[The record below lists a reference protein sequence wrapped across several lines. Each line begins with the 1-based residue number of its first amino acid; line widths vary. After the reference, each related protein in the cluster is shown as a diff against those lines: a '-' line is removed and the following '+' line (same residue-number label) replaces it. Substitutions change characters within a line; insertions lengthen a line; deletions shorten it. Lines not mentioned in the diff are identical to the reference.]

1 MKQWE
6 EIIKDKMEEFD
17 DTLPESVFAEFRAR
31 RDGTVHVPKRSRMIW
46 AVVPAVAAGLAAILL
61 LRQPS
66 APDEEIRIVR
76 QPAVPVAQADIPAE
90 PPVDVPKKAV
100 VYEAVTPQAFVSSSA
115 TPKAV
120 VNDAEP
126 AKEPVAQA
134 AETEEQPIE
143 PVEQSA
149 EQPAERPAEPLVEQ
163 VEAAAERPIIR
174 ISPVGGAIT
183 GGGLLAAV
191 LSSALG
197 NTDLST
203 ETDYNW
209 ARIPYHSGL
218 AHVNPKDIVAS
229 EDFLTGP
236 IKHHSPIKTG
246 LSVRMPVSEKLGIT
260 TGLEYSLY
268 RSSFTFS
275 QSGENK
281 QSVHYLGI
289 PVRLDWTFVSRR
301 WFDVYL
307 GGGLAGDYCLG
318 ATFAG
323 RKIRSDGF
331 GLSVLGAA
339 GGQVNLTERISIYLE
354 PEVSWDA
361 LPGRR
366 VLQTYRSENP
376 VMFSLA
382 TGLRINL

>member
-46 AVVPAVAAGLAAILL
+46 AIVPAVAAGLAAILL

-66 APDEEIRIVR
+66 TPENAVQILP
-76 QPAVPVAQADIPAE
+76 QPELPVAQADIPTE

-100 VYEAVTPQAFVSSSA
+100 VSEAVTPQAFVSSSA

-126 AKEPVAQA
+126 AKEPVAQL
-134 AETEEQPIE
+134 AEPAEQTAEPEEQPTERTVE
-143 PVEQSA
+143 PMVEQS
-149 EQPAERPAEPLVEQ
+149 EP
-163 VEAAAERPIIR
+163 AAERPKIK
-174 ISPVGGAIT
+174 ISPAGGAIT

-203 ETDYNW
+203 ETDINK
-209 ARIPYHSGL
+209 AREPYDYATS
-218 AHVNPKDIVAS
+218 ADPKDIVAPK
-229 EDFLTGP
+229 DFLTGP

-246 LSVRMPVSEKLGIT
+246 LSVRIPVSERLGIT

-268 RSSFTFS
+268 RSSFTYS
-275 QSGENK
+275 LSGEKK
-281 QSVHYLGI
+281 QSAHYLGI
-289 PVRLDWTFVSRR
+289 PVRLDWTLASRR
-301 WFDVYL
+301 WFDIYL
-307 GGGLAGDYCLG
+307 GGGIAGDYCLG

-339 GGQVNLTERISIYLE
+339 GAQVNLTERIGVYIE

-361 LPGRR
+361 LSWRR

-376 VMFSLA
+376 FMFSIA
-382 TGLRINL
+382 TGIRISL

>member
-31 RDGTVHVPKRSRMIW
+31 RDGAVHVPKRSLMIW

-61 LRQPS
+61 LRHPS
-66 APDEEIRIVR
+66 APDEGIRIVR
-76 QPAVPVAQADIPAE
+76 QPAPPVAQADIPAE

-100 VYEAVTPQAFVSSSA
+100 VSEAVTPQAFVSSSA

-126 AKEPVAQA
+126 AKEPVAQL
-134 AETEEQPIE
+134 AEPAEQTAEPEEQPTE
-143 PVEQSA
+143 RTVGPMVEQS
-149 EQPAERPAEPLVEQ
+149 EP
-163 VEAAAERPIIR
+163 AAERPKIK
-174 ISPVGGAIT
+174 ISPAGGAIT

-203 ETDYNW
+203 ETDINK
-209 ARIPYHSGL
+209 AREPYDYATS
-218 AHVNPKDIVAS
+218 ADPKDIVAPK
-229 EDFLTGP
+229 DFLTGP

-246 LSVRMPVSEKLGIT
+246 LSVRIPVSERLGIT

-376 VMFSLA
+376 FMFSLA

>member
-46 AVVPAVAAGLAAILL
+46 AIVPAVAAGLAAILL

-90 PPVDVPKKAV
+90 PPMDVPKKAV
-100 VYEAVTPQAFVSSSA
+100 VSEAVTPQAFVSSSA

-126 AKEPVAQA
+126 AKEPVAQL
-134 AETEEQPIE
+134 AEPAEQTAEPEEQPTE
-143 PVEQSA
+143 RTVGPMVEQS
-149 EQPAERPAEPLVEQ
+149 EP
-163 VEAAAERPIIR
+163 AAERPKIK
-174 ISPVGGAIT
+174 ISPAGGAIT

-376 VMFSLA
+376 FMFSLA

>member
-31 RDGTVHVPKRSRMIW
+31 RDGAVHVPKRSLMIW

-61 LRQPS
+61 LHHPS
-66 APDEEIRIVR
+66 APDEGIRIVR
-76 QPAVPVAQADIPAE
+76 QPAPPVAQADIPAE

-100 VYEAVTPQAFVSSSA
+100 VSEAVTPQAFVSSSA

-126 AKEPVAQA
+126 AKEPVAQL
-134 AETEEQPIE
+134 AEPAEQIAEPEEQPTE
-143 PVEQSA
+143 RTVGPMVEQS
-149 EQPAERPAEPLVEQ
+149 EP
-163 VEAAAERPIIR
+163 AAERPKIK
-174 ISPVGGAIT
+174 ISPAGGAIT

-203 ETDYNW
+203 ETDINK
-209 ARIPYHSGL
+209 AREPYDYATS
-218 AHVNPKDIVAS
+218 ADPKDIVAPK
-229 EDFLTGP
+229 DFLTGP

-246 LSVRMPVSEKLGIT
+246 LSVRIPVSERLGIT

-376 VMFSLA
+376 FMFSLA

>member
-31 RDGTVHVPKRSRMIW
+31 RDGTVHAPKRSRMIW

-61 LRQPS
+61 LHHPS
-66 APDEEIRIVR
+66 APENAVQIVP
-76 QPAVPVAQADIPAE
+76 QPAVPVAQVDNPAE
-90 PPVDVPKKAV
+90 PPMVVPEQAV
-100 VYEAVTPQAFVSSSA
+100 VYQAVTSQAITSSSA

-120 VNDAEP
+120 VNDAEL
-126 AKEPVAQA
+126 AKEPVAQL
-134 AETEEQPIE
+134 AEPAEQTAEPEEQPTE
-143 PVEQSA
+143 RTVGPMVEQS
-149 EQPAERPAEPLVEQ
+149 EP
-163 VEAAAERPIIR
+163 AAERPKIK
-174 ISPVGGAIT
+174 ISPAGGAIT

-203 ETDYNW
+203 ETDINK
-209 ARIPYHSGL
+209 AREPYDYATS
-218 AHVNPKDIVAS
+218 ADPKDIVAPK
-229 EDFLTGP
+229 DFLTGP

-246 LSVRMPVSEKLGIT
+246 LSVRIPVSERLGIT

-268 RSSFTFS
+268 RSSFTYS
-275 QSGENK
+275 LSGEKK
-281 QSVHYLGI
+281 QSAHYLGI
-289 PVRLDWTFVSRR
+289 PVRLDWTLASRR
-301 WFDVYL
+301 WFDIYL
-307 GGGLAGDYCLG
+307 GGGIAGDYCLG
-318 ATFAG
+318 ATFDG

-331 GLSVLGAA
+331 GFSILGAA
-339 GGQVNLTERISIYLE
+339 GAQVNLTERIGIYLE

-361 LPGRR
+361 LSGRR
-366 VLQTYRSENP
+366 VLETYRSENP
-376 VMFSLA
+376 FMFSLA

>member
-17 DTLPESVFAEFRAR
+17 DTLPESVFAEFHAR

-46 AVVPAVAAGLAAILL
+46 AIVPAVAAGLAAILL

-66 APDEEIRIVR
+66 APDEGIRIVR
-76 QPAVPVAQADIPAE
+76 QPAPPVAQADIPAE
-90 PPVDVPKKAV
+90 PPVDVPEKAV
-100 VYEAVTPQAFVSSSA
+100 FSQAVTPQAVVSPYA
-115 TPKAV
+115 APKTV
-120 VNDAEP
+120 VNNAEP
-126 AKEPVAQA
+126 SKEPVAQL
-134 AETEEQPIE
+134 AEPAEQTAEPEEQPTE
-143 PVEQSA
+143 RTVGPMVEQS
-149 EQPAERPAEPLVEQ
+149 EP
-163 VEAAAERPIIR
+163 AAERPKIK
-174 ISPVGGAIT
+174 ISPAGGAIT

-203 ETDYNW
+203 ETDINK
-209 ARIPYHSGL
+209 AREPYDYATS
-218 AHVNPKDIVAS
+218 ADPKDIVAPK
-229 EDFLTGP
+229 DFLTGP

-246 LSVRMPVSEKLGIT
+246 LSVRIPVSERLGIT

-268 RSSFTFS
+268 RSSFTYS
-275 QSGENK
+275 LSGEKK
-281 QSVHYLGI
+281 QSAHYLGI
-289 PVRLDWTFVSRR
+289 PVRLDWTLASRR
-301 WFDVYL
+301 WFDIYL
-307 GGGLAGDYCLG
+307 GGGIAGDYCLG
-318 ATFAG
+318 TTFDG

-331 GLSVLGAA
+331 GFSILGAA
-339 GGQVNLTERISIYLE
+339 GAQVNLTERISIYLE

-376 VMFSLA
+376 FMFSLA

>member
-31 RDGTVHVPKRSRMIW
+31 RDGAIHVPKRSRMIW
-46 AVVPAVAAGLAAILL
+46 AIVPAVAAGLAAILL

-66 APDEEIRIVR
+66 APDEGIRIVR
-76 QPAVPVAQADIPAE
+76 QPAPPVAQADIPAE

-100 VYEAVTPQAFVSSSA
+100 VSEAVTPQAFVSSSA

-126 AKEPVAQA
+126 AKEPVAQL
-134 AETEEQPIE
+134 AEPAEQTAEPEEQPTE
-143 PVEQSA
+143 RTVGPMVEQS
-149 EQPAERPAEPLVEQ
+149 EP
-163 VEAAAERPIIR
+163 AAERPKIK
-174 ISPVGGAIT
+174 ISPAGGAIT

-203 ETDYNW
+203 ETDINK
-209 ARIPYHSGL
+209 AREPYDYATS
-218 AHVNPKDIVAS
+218 ADPKDIVAPK
-229 EDFLTGP
+229 DFLTGP

-246 LSVRMPVSEKLGIT
+246 LSVRIPVSERLVIT

-339 GGQVNLTERISIYLE
+339 GAQVNLNERIGIYIE

-361 LPGRR
+361 LSGRR
-366 VLQTYRSENP
+366 VLETYRSENP
-376 VMFSLA
+376 FMFSIA
-382 TGLRINL
+382 TGIRISL

>member
-46 AVVPAVAAGLAAILL
+46 AIVPAVAAGLAAILL

-90 PPVDVPKKAV
+90 PPMDVPKKAV
-100 VYEAVTPQAFVSSSA
+100 VSEAVTPQAFVSSSA

-126 AKEPVAQA
+126 AKEPVAQL
-134 AETEEQPIE
+134 AEPAEQTAE
-143 PVEQSA
+143 PE
-149 EQPAERPAEPLVEQ
+149 EQPAERPAGPLVEQ
-163 VEAAAERPIIR
+163 VEAAAERPKIR

-376 VMFSLA
+376 FMFSLA

>member
-31 RDGTVHVPKRSRMIW
+31 RDGAVHVPKRSRMIW
-46 AVVPAVAAGLAAILL
+46 AIVPAVAAGLAAILL

-66 APDEEIRIVR
+66 APDEGIRIVR
-76 QPAVPVAQADIPAE
+76 QPAPPVAQADIPAE
-90 PPVDVPKKAV
+90 PPVDVPEKAV
-100 VYEAVTPQAFVSSSA
+100 FSQ
-115 TPKAV
+115 AV
-120 VNDAEP
+120 VSPYAAPKTVVNNAEP
-126 AKEPVAQA
+126 SIEPVAQA

-149 EQPAERPAEPLVEQ
+149 EQPAERPAGPLVEQ

-203 ETDYNW
+203 ETDINK
-209 ARIPYHSGL
+209 AREPYDY
-218 AHVNPKDIVAS
+218 ATADPKDIVAPK
-229 EDFLTGP
+229 DFLTGP

-246 LSVRMPVSEKLGIT
+246 LSVRIPVSERLGIT

-268 RSSFTFS
+268 RSSFTYS
-275 QSGENK
+275 LSGEKK
-281 QSVHYLGI
+281 QSAHYLGI
-289 PVRLDWTFVSRR
+289 PVRLDWTLAPRR
-301 WFDVYL
+301 WFDIYL
-307 GGGLAGDYCLG
+307 GGGIAGDYCLG

-323 RKIRSDGF
+323 RKIRGDGF

-339 GGQVNLTERISIYLE
+339 GAQVNLNERIGIYIE

-361 LPGRR
+361 LSGRR
-366 VLQTYRSENP
+366 VLETYRSENP
-376 VMFSLA
+376 FMFSIA
-382 TGLRINL
+382 TGIRISL

>member
-46 AVVPAVAAGLAAILL
+46 AIVPAVAAGLAAILL

-100 VYEAVTPQAFVSSSA
+100 VSEAVTPQAFVSSSA

-126 AKEPVAQA
+126 AKEPVAQL
-134 AETEEQPIE
+134 AEPAEQTAEPEEQPTE
-143 PVEQSA
+143 RTVGPMVEQS
-149 EQPAERPAEPLVEQ
+149 EP
-163 VEAAAERPIIR
+163 AAERPKIK
-174 ISPVGGAIT
+174 ISPAGGAIT

-203 ETDYNW
+203 ETDINK
-209 ARIPYHSGL
+209 AREPYDYATS
-218 AHVNPKDIVAS
+218 ADPKDIVAPK
-229 EDFLTGP
+229 DFLTGP

-246 LSVRMPVSEKLGIT
+246 LSVRIPVSERLGIT

-339 GGQVNLTERISIYLE
+339 GAQVNLNERIGIYIE

-361 LPGRR
+361 LPGRS

-376 VMFSLA
+376 FMFSLA

>member
-31 RDGTVHVPKRSRMIW
+31 RDGTVHVPKRSLMIW

-61 LRQPS
+61 LHHPS
-66 APDEEIRIVR
+66 APDEGIRIVR
-76 QPAVPVAQADIPAE
+76 QPAPPVAQADIPAE

-100 VYEAVTPQAFVSSSA
+100 VSEAVTPQAFVSSSA

-126 AKEPVAQA
+126 AKEPVAQL
-134 AETEEQPIE
+134 AEPAEQTAEPEEQPTE
-143 PVEQSA
+143 RTVGPMVEQS
-149 EQPAERPAEPLVEQ
+149 EP
-163 VEAAAERPIIR
+163 AAERPKIK
-174 ISPVGGAIT
+174 ISPAGGAIT

-203 ETDYNW
+203 ETDINK
-209 ARIPYHSGL
+209 AREPYDY
-218 AHVNPKDIVAS
+218 ATADPKDIVAPK
-229 EDFLTGP
+229 DFLTGP

-246 LSVRMPVSEKLGIT
+246 LSVRIPVSERLGIT

-268 RSSFTFS
+268 RSSFTYS
-275 QSGENK
+275 LSGEKK
-281 QSVHYLGI
+281 QSAHYLGI
-289 PVRLDWTFVSRR
+289 PVRLDWTLASRR
-301 WFDVYL
+301 WFDIYL
-307 GGGLAGDYCLG
+307 GGGIAGDYCLG
-318 ATFAG
+318 TTFDG

-331 GLSVLGAA
+331 GFSILGAA
-339 GGQVNLTERISIYLE
+339 GAQVNLNERIGIYIE

-361 LPGRR
+361 LSGRR
-366 VLQTYRSENP
+366 VLETYRSENP
-376 VMFSLA
+376 FMFSIA
-382 TGLRINL
+382 TGIRISL

>member
-46 AVVPAVAAGLAAILL
+46 AIVPAVAAGLAAILL
-61 LRQPS
+61 LRPSS
-66 APDEEIRIVR
+66 APDEGIRIVR
-76 QPAVPVAQADIPAE
+76 QPAPPVAQADIPAE

-100 VYEAVTPQAFVSSSA
+100 VSEAVTPQAFVSSSA

-126 AKEPVAQA
+126 AKEPVAQL
-134 AETEEQPIE
+134 AEPAEQTAEPEEQPTE
-143 PVEQSA
+143 RTVGPMVEQS
-149 EQPAERPAEPLVEQ
+149 EP
-163 VEAAAERPIIR
+163 AAERPKIK
-174 ISPVGGAIT
+174 ISPAGGAIT

-203 ETDYNW
+203 ETDINK
-209 ARIPYHSGL
+209 AREPYDYATS
-218 AHVNPKDIVAS
+218 ADPKDIVAPK
-229 EDFLTGP
+229 DFLTGP

-246 LSVRMPVSEKLGIT
+246 LSVRIPVSERLVIT

-339 GGQVNLTERISIYLE
+339 GAQVNLNERIGIYIE

-361 LPGRR
+361 LPGRS

-376 VMFSLA
+376 FMFSLA

>member
-31 RDGTVHVPKRSRMIW
+31 RDGAIHVPKRSRMIW
-46 AVVPAVAAGLAAILL
+46 AIVPAVAAGLAAILL
-61 LRQPS
+61 LRPSS
-66 APDEEIRIVR
+66 APDEGIRIVR
-76 QPAVPVAQADIPAE
+76 QPAPPVAQADIPAE

-100 VYEAVTPQAFVSSSA
+100 VSEAVTPQAFVSSSA

-126 AKEPVAQA
+126 AKEPVAQL
-134 AETEEQPIE
+134 AEPAEQTAEPEEQPTE
-143 PVEQSA
+143 RTVGPMVEQS
-149 EQPAERPAEPLVEQ
+149 EP
-163 VEAAAERPIIR
+163 AAERPKIK
-174 ISPVGGAIT
+174 ISPAGGAIT

-203 ETDYNW
+203 ETDINK
-209 ARIPYHSGL
+209 AREPYDY
-218 AHVNPKDIVAS
+218 ATADPKDIVAPK
-229 EDFLTGP
+229 DFLTGP

-246 LSVRMPVSEKLGIT
+246 LSVRIPVSERLVIT

-339 GGQVNLTERISIYLE
+339 GAQVNLNERIGIYIE

-361 LPGRR
+361 LSGRR
-366 VLQTYRSENP
+366 VLETYRSENP
-376 VMFSLA
+376 FMFSIA
-382 TGLRINL
+382 TGIRISL

>member
-31 RDGTVHVPKRSRMIW
+31 RDGAIHVPKRSRMIW
-46 AVVPAVAAGLAAILL
+46 AIVPAVAAGLAAVLL
-61 LRQPS
+61 LRPSS
-66 APDEEIRIVR
+66 APDEGIRIVR
-76 QPAVPVAQADIPAE
+76 QPAPPVAQADIPAE

-100 VYEAVTPQAFVSSSA
+100 VSEAVTPQAFVSSSA

-126 AKEPVAQA
+126 AKEPVAQL
-134 AETEEQPIE
+134 AEPAEQTAEPEEQPTE
-143 PVEQSA
+143 RTVGPMVEQS
-149 EQPAERPAEPLVEQ
+149 EP
-163 VEAAAERPIIR
+163 AAERPKIK
-174 ISPVGGAIT
+174 ISPAGGAIT

-203 ETDYNW
+203 ETDINK
-209 ARIPYHSGL
+209 AREPYDYATS
-218 AHVNPKDIVAS
+218 ADPKDIVAPK
-229 EDFLTGP
+229 DFLTGP

-246 LSVRMPVSEKLGIT
+246 LSVRIPVSERLVIT

-339 GGQVNLTERISIYLE
+339 GAQVNLNERIGIYIE

-361 LPGRR
+361 LPGRS

-376 VMFSLA
+376 FMFSLA

>member
-31 RDGTVHVPKRSRMIW
+31 RDGAIHVPKRSRMIW
-46 AVVPAVAAGLAAILL
+46 AIVPAVAAGLAAILL

-66 APDEEIRIVR
+66 APDEGIRIVR
-76 QPAVPVAQADIPAE
+76 QPAPPVAQADIPAE

-100 VYEAVTPQAFVSSSA
+100 VSEAVTPQAFVSSSA

-126 AKEPVAQA
+126 AKEPVAQL
-134 AETEEQPIE
+134 AEPAEQTAEPEEQPTE
-143 PVEQSA
+143 RTVGPMVEQS
-149 EQPAERPAEPLVEQ
+149 EP
-163 VEAAAERPIIR
+163 AAERPKIK
-174 ISPVGGAIT
+174 ISPAGGAIT

-203 ETDYNW
+203 ETDINK
-209 ARIPYHSGL
+209 AREPYDYATS
-218 AHVNPKDIVAS
+218 ADPKDIVAPK
-229 EDFLTGP
+229 DFLTGP

-246 LSVRMPVSEKLGIT
+246 LSVRIPVSERLVIT

-339 GGQVNLTERISIYLE
+339 GAQVNLNERIGIYIE

-361 LPGRR
+361 LPGRS

-376 VMFSLA
+376 FMFSLA

>member
-31 RDGTVHVPKRSRMIW
+31 RDGAVHVPKRSRMIW
-46 AVVPAVAAGLAAILL
+46 AIVPAVAAGLAAILL
-61 LRQPS
+61 LRPSS
-66 APDEEIRIVR
+66 APDEGIRIVR
-76 QPAVPVAQADIPAE
+76 QPAPPVAQADIPAE

-100 VYEAVTPQAFVSSSA
+100 VSEAVTPQAVVSPYA
-115 TPKAV
+115 APKTV
-120 VNDAEP
+120 VNNAEP
-126 AKEPVAQA
+126 SKEPVAQL
-134 AETEEQPIE
+134 AEPAEQTAEPEEQPTE
-143 PVEQSA
+143 RTVGPMVEQS
-149 EQPAERPAEPLVEQ
+149 EP
-163 VEAAAERPIIR
+163 AAERPKIK
-174 ISPVGGAIT
+174 ISPAGGAIT

-339 GGQVNLTERISIYLE
+339 GAQVNLNERIGIYIE

-361 LPGRR
+361 LSGRR
-366 VLQTYRSENP
+366 VLETYRSENP
-376 VMFSLA
+376 FMFSIA
-382 TGLRINL
+382 TGIRISL

>member
-46 AVVPAVAAGLAAILL
+46 AIVPAVAAGLAAILL

-100 VYEAVTPQAFVSSSA
+100 VYEAVTPQAFVSTSA
-115 TPKAV
+115 TPKTI
-120 VNDAEP
+120 VNNAEP
-126 AKEPVAQA
+126 SKEPVSQA
-134 AETEEQPIE
+134 AETEEQPTE

-149 EQPAERPAEPLVEQ
+149 EQPTERTVGPMVEQ
-163 VEAAAERPIIR
+163 SEPAAERPKIK
-174 ISPVGGAIT
+174 ISPAGGAIT

-203 ETDYNW
+203 ETDINK
-209 ARIPYHSGL
+209 AREPYDYATS
-218 AHVNPKDIVAS
+218 ADPKDIVAPK
-229 EDFLTGP
+229 DFLTGP

-246 LSVRMPVSEKLGIT
+246 LSVRIPVSERLGIT

-268 RSSFTFS
+268 RSSFTYS
-275 QSGENK
+275 LSGEKK
-281 QSVHYLGI
+281 QSAHYLGI
-289 PVRLDWTFVSRR
+289 PVRLDWTLASRR
-301 WFDVYL
+301 WFDIYL
-307 GGGLAGDYCLG
+307 GGGIAGDYCLG
-318 ATFAG
+318 ATFDG

-331 GLSVLGAA
+331 GFSILGAA
-339 GGQVNLTERISIYLE
+339 GAQVNLTERIGIYLE

-361 LPGRR
+361 LSGRR
-366 VLQTYRSENP
+366 VLETYRSENP
-376 VMFSLA
+376 FMFSLA

>member
-31 RDGTVHVPKRSRMIW
+31 RDGAIHVPKRSRMIW
-46 AVVPAVAAGLAAILL
+46 AIVPAVAAGLAAVLL
-61 LRQPS
+61 LRPSS
-66 APDEEIRIVR
+66 APDEGIRIVR
-76 QPAVPVAQADIPAE
+76 QPAPPVAQADIPAE

-100 VYEAVTPQAFVSSSA
+100 VSEAVTPQAFVSSSA

-126 AKEPVAQA
+126 AKEPVAQL
-134 AETEEQPIE
+134 AEPAEQTAEPEEQPTE
-143 PVEQSA
+143 RTVGPMVEQS
-149 EQPAERPAEPLVEQ
+149 EP
-163 VEAAAERPIIR
+163 AAERPKIK
-174 ISPVGGAIT
+174 ISPAGGAIT

-203 ETDYNW
+203 ETDINK
-209 ARIPYHSGL
+209 AREPYDYATS
-218 AHVNPKDIVAS
+218 ADPKDIVAPK
-229 EDFLTGP
+229 DFLTGP

-246 LSVRMPVSEKLGIT
+246 LSVRIPVSERLVIT

-376 VMFSLA
+376 FMFSLA

>member
-46 AVVPAVAAGLAAILL
+46 AIVPAVAAGLAAILL

-90 PPVDVPKKAV
+90 PPMDVPQKAV
-100 VYEAVTPQAFVSSSA
+100 VSEAVTPQAFVSSSA

-134 AETEEQPIE
+134 AETEEQPTE
-143 PVEQSA
+143 RTVGPMVEQS
-149 EQPAERPAEPLVEQ
+149 EP
-163 VEAAAERPIIR
+163 AAERPKIK
-174 ISPVGGAIT
+174 ISPAGGAIT

-203 ETDYNW
+203 ETDINK
-209 ARIPYHSGL
+209 AREPYDYATS
-218 AHVNPKDIVAS
+218 ADPKDIVAPK
-229 EDFLTGP
+229 DFLTRP

-246 LSVRMPVSEKLGIT
+246 LSVRIPVSERLGIT

-376 VMFSLA
+376 FMFSLA

>member
-46 AVVPAVAAGLAAILL
+46 AIVPAVAAGLAAILL

-76 QPAVPVAQADIPAE
+76 QPADPVAQADIPAE
-90 PPVDVPKKAV
+90 PPVDVPEKAV
-100 VYEAVTPQAFVSSSA
+100 FSQ
-115 TPKAV
+115 AV
-120 VNDAEP
+120 VSPYAAPKTIVNNAEP
-126 AKEPVAQA
+126 SKEPVAQA
-134 AETEEQPIE
+134 AEPAEQTAEPEEQPTE
-143 PVEQSA
+143 RTVGPMVEQS
-149 EQPAERPAEPLVEQ
+149 EP
-163 VEAAAERPIIR
+163 AAERPKIK

-203 ETDYNW
+203 ETDINK
-209 ARIPYHSGL
+209 AREPYDYATS
-218 AHVNPKDIVAS
+218 ADPKDIVAPK
-229 EDFLTGP
+229 DFLTGP

-246 LSVRMPVSEKLGIT
+246 LSVRIPVSERLGIT

-268 RSSFTFS
+268 RSSFTYS
-275 QSGENK
+275 LSGEKK
-281 QSVHYLGI
+281 QSAHYLGI
-289 PVRLDWTFVSRR
+289 PVRLDWTLASRR
-301 WFDVYL
+301 WFDIYL
-307 GGGLAGDYCLG
+307 GGGIAGDYCLG
-318 ATFAG
+318 ATFDG

-331 GLSVLGAA
+331 GFSILGAA
-339 GGQVNLTERISIYLE
+339 GAQVNLTERIGIYLE

-361 LPGRR
+361 LSGRR

-376 VMFSLA
+376 FMFSIA
-382 TGLRINL
+382 TGIRISL

>member
-31 RDGTVHVPKRSRMIW
+31 RDGAVHVPKRSLMIW

-61 LRQPS
+61 LHHPS
-66 APDEEIRIVR
+66 APDEGIRIVR
-76 QPAVPVAQADIPAE
+76 QPAPPVAQADIPAE

-100 VYEAVTPQAFVSSSA
+100 VSEAVTPQAFVSSSA

-126 AKEPVAQA
+126 AKEPVAQL
-134 AETEEQPIE
+134 AEPAEQTAEPEEQPTERTVE
-143 PVEQSA
+143 PMVEQS
-149 EQPAERPAEPLVEQ
+149 EP
-163 VEAAAERPIIR
+163 AAERPKIK
-174 ISPVGGAIT
+174 ISPAGGAIT

-203 ETDYNW
+203 ETDINK
-209 ARIPYHSGL
+209 AREPYDNATS
-218 AHVNPKDIVAS
+218 ADPKDIVAPK
-229 EDFLTGP
+229 DFLTGP

-246 LSVRMPVSEKLGIT
+246 LSVRIPVSERLGIT

-268 RSSFTFS
+268 RSSFTYS
-275 QSGENK
+275 LSGEKK
-281 QSVHYLGI
+281 QSAHYLGI
-289 PVRLDWTFVSRR
+289 PVRLDWTLSSRR
-301 WFDVYL
+301 WFDIYL
-307 GGGLAGDYCLG
+307 GGGIAGDYCLG

-323 RKIRSDGF
+323 RKIRGDGF

-339 GGQVNLTERISIYLE
+339 GAQVNLNERIGIYIE

-361 LPGRR
+361 LSGRR
-366 VLQTYRSENP
+366 VLETYRSENP
-376 VMFSLA
+376 FMFSIA
-382 TGLRINL
+382 TGIRISL

>member
-31 RDGTVHVPKRSRMIW
+31 RDGAIHVPKRSRMIW
-46 AVVPAVAAGLAAILL
+46 AIVPAVAAGLAAVLL
-61 LRQPS
+61 LRPSS
-66 APDEEIRIVR
+66 APDEGIRIVR
-76 QPAVPVAQADIPAE
+76 QPAPPVAQADIPAE

-100 VYEAVTPQAFVSSSA
+100 VSEAVTPQAFVSSSA

-126 AKEPVAQA
+126 AKEPVAQL
-134 AETEEQPIE
+134 AEPAEQTAEPEEQPTE
-143 PVEQSA
+143 RTVGPMVEQS
-149 EQPAERPAEPLVEQ
+149 EP
-163 VEAAAERPIIR
+163 AAERPKIK
-174 ISPVGGAIT
+174 ISPAGGAIT

-203 ETDYNW
+203 ETDINK
-209 ARIPYHSGL
+209 AREPYDYATS
-218 AHVNPKDIVAS
+218 ADPKDIVAPK
-229 EDFLTGP
+229 DFLTGP

-268 RSSFTFS
+268 RSSFTYS
-275 QSGENK
+275 LSGEKK
-281 QSVHYLGI
+281 QSAHYLGI
-289 PVRLDWTFVSRR
+289 PVRLDWTLASRR
-301 WFDVYL
+301 WFDIYL
-307 GGGLAGDYCLG
+307 GGGIAGDYCLG
-318 ATFAG
+318 TTFDG

-331 GLSVLGAA
+331 GFSILGAA
-339 GGQVNLTERISIYLE
+339 GAQVNLTERITVALNSIAY
-354 PEVSWDA
+354 SCKTC
-361 LPGRR
+361 R
-366 VLQTYRSENP
+366 VICGINHTE
-376 VMFSLA
+376 
-382 TGLRINL
+382 RIPSRG

>member
-31 RDGTVHVPKRSRMIW
+31 RDGAIHVPKRSRMIW
-46 AVVPAVAAGLAAILL
+46 AIVPAVAAGLAAVLL
-61 LRQPS
+61 LRPSS
-66 APDEEIRIVR
+66 APDEGIRIVR
-76 QPAVPVAQADIPAE
+76 QPAPPVAQADIPAE

-100 VYEAVTPQAFVSSSA
+100 VSEAVTPQAFVSSSA

-126 AKEPVAQA
+126 AKEPVAQL
-134 AETEEQPIE
+134 AEPAEQTAEPEEQPTE
-143 PVEQSA
+143 RTVGPMVEQS
-149 EQPAERPAEPLVEQ
+149 EP
-163 VEAAAERPIIR
+163 AAERPKIK
-174 ISPVGGAIT
+174 ISPAGGAIT

-203 ETDYNW
+203 ETDINK
-209 ARIPYHSGL
+209 AREPYDYATS
-218 AHVNPKDIVAS
+218 ADPKDIVAPK
-229 EDFLTGP
+229 DFLTGP
-236 IKHHSPIKTG
+236 IKHHSPIQTG
-246 LSVRMPVSEKLGIT
+246 LSVRIPVSERLVIT

-339 GGQVNLTERISIYLE
+339 GAQVNLNERIGIYIE

-361 LPGRR
+361 LPGRS

-376 VMFSLA
+376 FMFSLA

>member
-46 AVVPAVAAGLAAILL
+46 AIVPAVAAGLAAVLL
-61 LRQPS
+61 LRPSS
-66 APDEEIRIVR
+66 APDEGIRIVR
-76 QPAVPVAQADIPAE
+76 QPAPPVAQADIPAE

-100 VYEAVTPQAFVSSSA
+100 VSEAVTPQAFVSSSA

-126 AKEPVAQA
+126 AKEPVAQL
-134 AETEEQPIE
+134 AEPAEQTAEPEEQPTE
-143 PVEQSA
+143 RTVGPMVEQS
-149 EQPAERPAEPLVEQ
+149 EP
-163 VEAAAERPIIR
+163 AAERPKIK
-174 ISPVGGAIT
+174 ISPAGGAIT

-203 ETDYNW
+203 ETDINK
-209 ARIPYHSGL
+209 AREPYDYATS
-218 AHVNPKDIVAS
+218 ADPKDIVAPK
-229 EDFLTGP
+229 DFLTGP

-246 LSVRMPVSEKLGIT
+246 LSVRIPVSERLVIT

-339 GGQVNLTERISIYLE
+339 GAQVNLNERIGIYIE

-361 LPGRR
+361 LPGRS

-376 VMFSLA
+376 FMFSLA

>member
-46 AVVPAVAAGLAAILL
+46 AIVPAVAAGLAAILL
-61 LRQPS
+61 LRPSS
-66 APDEEIRIVR
+66 APDEGIRIVR
-76 QPAVPVAQADIPAE
+76 QPAPPVAQADIPAE

-100 VYEAVTPQAFVSSSA
+100 VSEAVTPQAFVSSSA

-126 AKEPVAQA
+126 AKEPVAQL
-134 AETEEQPIE
+134 AEPAEQTAEPEEQPTE
-143 PVEQSA
+143 RTVGPMVEQS
-149 EQPAERPAEPLVEQ
+149 EP
-163 VEAAAERPIIR
+163 AAERPKIK
-174 ISPVGGAIT
+174 ISPAGGAIT

-203 ETDYNW
+203 ETDINK
-209 ARIPYHSGL
+209 AREPYDY
-218 AHVNPKDIVAS
+218 ATADPKDIVAPK
-229 EDFLTGP
+229 DFLTGP

-246 LSVRMPVSEKLGIT
+246 LSVRIPVSERLVIT

-339 GGQVNLTERISIYLE
+339 GAQVNLNERIGIYIE

-361 LPGRR
+361 LPGRS

-376 VMFSLA
+376 FMFSLA

>member
-31 RDGTVHVPKRSRMIW
+31 RDDTVHVPKRSRMIW
-46 AVVPAVAAGLAAILL
+46 AIVPAVAAGLAAILL

-66 APDEEIRIVR
+66 APDEGIRIVR
-76 QPAVPVAQADIPAE
+76 QPAPPVAQADIPAE

-100 VYEAVTPQAFVSSSA
+100 VSEAVTPQAFVSSSA

-120 VNDAEP
+120 VNDVEP
-126 AKEPVAQA
+126 AKEPVAQL
-134 AETEEQPIE
+134 AEPAEQTAEPEEQPTE
-143 PVEQSA
+143 RTVGPMVEQS
-149 EQPAERPAEPLVEQ
+149 EP
-163 VEAAAERPIIR
+163 AAERPKIK
-174 ISPVGGAIT
+174 ISPAGGAIT

-203 ETDYNW
+203 ETDINK
-209 ARIPYHSGL
+209 AREPYDYATS
-218 AHVNPKDIVAS
+218 ADPKDIVAPK
-229 EDFLTGP
+229 DFLTGP

-246 LSVRMPVSEKLGIT
+246 LSVRIPVSERLGIT

-268 RSSFTFS
+268 RSSFTYS
-275 QSGENK
+275 LSGEKK
-281 QSVHYLGI
+281 QSAHYLGI
-289 PVRLDWTFVSRR
+289 PVRLDWTLASRR
-301 WFDVYL
+301 WFDIYL
-307 GGGLAGDYCLG
+307 GGGIAGDYCLG
-318 ATFAG
+318 ATFDG

-331 GLSVLGAA
+331 GFSILGAA
-339 GGQVNLTERISIYLE
+339 GAQVNLNERIGIYIE

-361 LPGRR
+361 LSGRR
-366 VLQTYRSENP
+366 VLETYRSENP
-376 VMFSLA
+376 FMFSIA
-382 TGLRINL
+382 TGIRISL

>member
-31 RDGTVHVPKRSRMIW
+31 RDGAVHVPKRSLMIW

-90 PPVDVPKKAV
+90 TPVDVPEKAV
-100 VYEAVTPQAFVSSSA
+100 FSQAVTPQAVVSPYA
-115 TPKAV
+115 APKTV
-120 VNDAEP
+120 VNNAEP
-126 AKEPVAQA
+126 SKEPVAQA
-134 AETEEQPIE
+134 AEPAEQTAEPEEQPTERTVGPI
-143 PVEQSA
+143 VEQS
-149 EQPAERPAEPLVEQ
+149 EP
-163 VEAAAERPIIR
+163 AAERPKIR
-174 ISPVGGAIT
+174 ISPAGGAIT

-203 ETDYNW
+203 ETDINK
-209 ARIPYHSGL
+209 AREPYDYATS
-218 AHVNPKDIVAS
+218 ADPKDIVAPK
-229 EDFLTGP
+229 DFLTGP

-246 LSVRMPVSEKLGIT
+246 LSVRIPVSERLGIT

-268 RSSFTFS
+268 RSSFTYS
-275 QSGENK
+275 LSGEKK
-281 QSVHYLGI
+281 QSAHYLGI
-289 PVRLDWTFVSRR
+289 PVRLDWTLASRR
-301 WFDVYL
+301 WFDIYL
-307 GGGLAGDYCLG
+307 GGGIAGDYCLG
-318 ATFAG
+318 ATFDG

-331 GLSVLGAA
+331 VLSVLGAA
-339 GGQVNLTERISIYLE
+339 GAQVNLNERIGIYIE

-361 LPGRR
+361 LSGRR
-366 VLQTYRSENP
+366 VLETYRSENP
-376 VMFSLA
+376 FMFSLA

>member
-31 RDGTVHVPKRSRMIW
+31 RDGTVHAPKRSRMIW

-61 LRQPS
+61 LHHPS
-66 APDEEIRIVR
+66 APDEDIRIVR
-76 QPAVPVAQADIPAE
+76 QPVPPVAQAYIPAE

-100 VYEAVTPQAFVSSSA
+100 VSEAVTPQAFVSSSA

-126 AKEPVAQA
+126 AKEPVAQL
-134 AETEEQPIE
+134 AEPAEQTAEPEEQPTE
-143 PVEQSA
+143 RTVGPMVEQS
-149 EQPAERPAEPLVEQ
+149 EP
-163 VEAAAERPIIR
+163 AAERPKIK
-174 ISPVGGAIT
+174 ISPAGGAIT

-203 ETDYNW
+203 ETDINK
-209 ARIPYHSGL
+209 AREPYDYATS
-218 AHVNPKDIVAS
+218 ADPKDIVAPK
-229 EDFLTGP
+229 DFLTGP

-246 LSVRMPVSEKLGIT
+246 LSVRIPVSERLGIT

-268 RSSFTFS
+268 RSSFTYS
-275 QSGENK
+275 LSGEKK
-281 QSVHYLGI
+281 QSAHYLGI
-289 PVRLDWTFVSRR
+289 PVRLDWTLASRR
-301 WFDVYL
+301 WFDIYL
-307 GGGLAGDYCLG
+307 GGGIAGDYCLG
-318 ATFAG
+318 ATFDG

-331 GLSVLGAA
+331 GVSILGAA
-339 GGQVNLTERISIYLE
+339 GAQVNLTERIGIYLE

-361 LPGRR
+361 LSGRR
-366 VLQTYRSENP
+366 VLETYRSENP
-376 VMFSLA
+376 FMFSIA
-382 TGLRINL
+382 TGIRISL

>member
-31 RDGTVHVPKRSRMIW
+31 RDGTVHAPKRSRMIW

-61 LRQPS
+61 LHHPS
-66 APDEEIRIVR
+66 APDEGIRIVR
-76 QPAVPVAQADIPAE
+76 QPAPPVAQAYIPAE

-100 VYEAVTPQAFVSSSA
+100 VSEAVTPQAFVSSSA

-126 AKEPVAQA
+126 AKEPVAQL
-134 AETEEQPIE
+134 AEPAEQTAEPEEQPTE
-143 PVEQSA
+143 RTVGPMVEQS
-149 EQPAERPAEPLVEQ
+149 EP
-163 VEAAAERPIIR
+163 AAERPKIK
-174 ISPVGGAIT
+174 ISPAGGAIT

-203 ETDYNW
+203 ETDINK
-209 ARIPYHSGL
+209 AREPYDYATS
-218 AHVNPKDIVAS
+218 ADPKDIVAPK
-229 EDFLTGP
+229 DFLTGP

-246 LSVRMPVSEKLGIT
+246 LSVRIPVSERLGIT

-268 RSSFTFS
+268 RSSFTYS
-275 QSGENK
+275 LSGEKK
-281 QSVHYLGI
+281 QSAHYLGI
-289 PVRLDWTFVSRR
+289 PVRLDWTLASRR
-301 WFDVYL
+301 WFDIYL
-307 GGGLAGDYCLG
+307 GGGIAGDYCLG
-318 ATFAG
+318 ATFDG

-331 GLSVLGAA
+331 GFSILGAA
-339 GGQVNLTERISIYLE
+339 GAQVNLTERIGIYLE

-361 LPGRR
+361 LSGRR

-376 VMFSLA
+376 FMFSIA
-382 TGLRINL
+382 TGIRISL

>member
-46 AVVPAVAAGLAAILL
+46 AIVPAVAAGLAAILL

-100 VYEAVTPQAFVSSSA
+100 VSEAVTPQAFVSSSA

-126 AKEPVAQA
+126 AKEPVAQL
-134 AETEEQPIE
+134 AEPAEQTAEPEEQPTE
-143 PVEQSA
+143 RTVGPMVEQS
-149 EQPAERPAEPLVEQ
+149 EP
-163 VEAAAERPIIR
+163 AAERPKIK
-174 ISPVGGAIT
+174 ISPAGGAIT

-203 ETDYNW
+203 ETDINK
-209 ARIPYHSGL
+209 AREPYDYATS
-218 AHVNPKDIVAS
+218 ADPKDIVAPK
-229 EDFLTGP
+229 DFLTGP

-246 LSVRMPVSEKLGIT
+246 LSVRIPVSERLGIT

-376 VMFSLA
+376 FMFSLA

>member
-6 EIIKDKMEEFD
+6 EIIKDKLEEFD

-31 RDGTVHVPKRSRMIW
+31 RDGAVHVPKRSLMIW
-46 AVVPAVAAGLAAILL
+46 AVIPAVAAGLAAILL
-61 LRQPS
+61 LHHPS
-66 APDEEIRIVR
+66 APDEGIRIVR
-76 QPAVPVAQADIPAE
+76 QPAPPVAQADIPAE

-100 VYEAVTPQAFVSSSA
+100 VSEAVTPQAFVSSSA

-120 VNDAEP
+120 VNNAEP
-126 AKEPVAQA
+126 SKEPVAQA

-149 EQPAERPAEPLVEQ
+149 EQPAERPAGPLVEQ
-163 VEAAAERPIIR
+163 VEAAAERPKIR

-203 ETDYNW
+203 ETDINK
-209 ARIPYHSGL
+209 AREPYDY
-218 AHVNPKDIVAS
+218 ATADPKDIVAPK
-229 EDFLTGP
+229 DFLTGP

-246 LSVRMPVSEKLGIT
+246 LSVRIPVSERLGIT

-268 RSSFTFS
+268 RSSFTYS
-275 QSGENK
+275 LSGKKK
-281 QSVHYLGI
+281 QSAHYLGI
-289 PVRLDWTFVSRR
+289 PVRLDWTLASRR
-301 WFDVYL
+301 WFDIYL
-307 GGGLAGDYCLG
+307 GGGIAGDYCLR

-376 VMFSLA
+376 FMFSLA

>member
-31 RDGTVHVPKRSRMIW
+31 RDGAVHVPKRSLMIW

-61 LRQPS
+61 LHHPS
-66 APDEEIRIVR
+66 APDEGIRIVR
-76 QPAVPVAQADIPAE
+76 QPAPPVAQADIPAE

-100 VYEAVTPQAFVSSSA
+100 VSEAVTPQAFVSSSA

-126 AKEPVAQA
+126 AKEPVAQL
-134 AETEEQPIE
+134 AEPAEQTAEPEEQPTE
-143 PVEQSA
+143 RTVGPMVEQS
-149 EQPAERPAEPLVEQ
+149 EP
-163 VEAAAERPIIR
+163 AAERPKIK
-174 ISPVGGAIT
+174 ISPAGGAIT

-203 ETDYNW
+203 ETDINK
-209 ARIPYHSGL
+209 AREPYDNATS
-218 AHVNPKDIVAS
+218 ADPKDIVAPK
-229 EDFLTGP
+229 DFLTGP

-246 LSVRMPVSEKLGIT
+246 LSVRIPVSERLGIT

-268 RSSFTFS
+268 RSSFTYS
-275 QSGENK
+275 LSGEKK
-281 QSVHYLGI
+281 QSAHYLGI
-289 PVRLDWTFVSRR
+289 PVRLDWTLAPRR
-301 WFDVYL
+301 WFDIYL
-307 GGGLAGDYCLG
+307 GGGIAGDYCLG

-323 RKIRSDGF
+323 RKIRGDGF

-339 GGQVNLTERISIYLE
+339 GAQVNLNERIGIYIE

-361 LPGRR
+361 LSGRR
-366 VLQTYRSENP
+366 VLETYRSENP
-376 VMFSLA
+376 FMFSIA
-382 TGLRINL
+382 TGIRISL

>member
-31 RDGTVHVPKRSRMIW
+31 RDGTVHVQKRSRMIW
-46 AVVPAVAAGLAAILL
+46 AIVPAVAAGLAAILL

-66 APDEEIRIVR
+66 APDEGIRIVR
-76 QPAVPVAQADIPAE
+76 QPAPPVAQADIPAE

-100 VYEAVTPQAFVSSSA
+100 VSEAVTPQAFVSSSA

-126 AKEPVAQA
+126 AKEPVAQL
-134 AETEEQPIE
+134 AEPAEQTAEPEEQPTE
-143 PVEQSA
+143 RTVGPMVEQS
-149 EQPAERPAEPLVEQ
+149 EP
-163 VEAAAERPIIR
+163 AAERPKIK
-174 ISPVGGAIT
+174 ISPAGGAIT

-203 ETDYNW
+203 ETDINK
-209 ARIPYHSGL
+209 AREPYDYATS
-218 AHVNPKDIVAS
+218 ADPKDIVAPK
-229 EDFLTGP
+229 DFLTGP

-246 LSVRMPVSEKLGIT
+246 LSVRIPVSERLVIT

-376 VMFSLA
+376 FMFSLA

>member
-31 RDGTVHVPKRSRMIW
+31 RDGAIHVPKRSRMIW
-46 AVVPAVAAGLAAILL
+46 AIVPAVAAGLAAILL
-61 LRQPS
+61 LRPSS
-66 APDEEIRIVR
+66 APDEGIRIVR
-76 QPAVPVAQADIPAE
+76 QPAPPVAQADIPAE

-100 VYEAVTPQAFVSSSA
+100 VSEAVTPQAFVSSSA

-126 AKEPVAQA
+126 AKEPVAQL
-134 AETEEQPIE
+134 AEPAEQTAEPEEQPTE
-143 PVEQSA
+143 RTVGPMVEQS
-149 EQPAERPAEPLVEQ
+149 EP
-163 VEAAAERPIIR
+163 AAERPKIK
-174 ISPVGGAIT
+174 ISPAGGAIT

-246 LSVRMPVSEKLGIT
+246 LSVRIPVSERLVIT

-376 VMFSLA
+376 FMFSIA
-382 TGLRINL
+382 TGIRISL